1 MFSAFRRDVKKRIEE
16 IHKKYIL
23 PAEGT
28 FDFALMYVPSE
39 GVYHE
44 LLADAELT
52 EFSRS
57 KRVIS
62 VGPNSLFAYLQNIV
76 VSLRGQEV
84 NKMAGELLSMIQGIK
99 QDSDKFGRHLEVLE
113 NHIKNA
119 GNTMGTAKKE
129 YDKLS
134 SSIHS
139 AAKLELGEIEK
150 VERLLE

>member
-1 MFSAFRRDVKKRIEE
+1 
-16 IHKKYIL
+16 
-23 PAEGT
+23 
-28 FDFALMYVPSE
+28 
-39 GVYHE
+39 
-44 LLADAELT
+44 
-52 EFSRS
+52 
-57 KRVIS
+57 
-62 VGPNSLFAYLQNIV
+62 
-76 VSLRGQEV
+76 
-84 NKMAGELLSMIQGIK
+84 MAGELLSMIQGIK